1 MWAQNEMDHMETQS
15 RRATRRQSAHRPADG
30 QGEGCVMAAYEGRR
44 CLKSCPTYHQA
55 TSCSCG
61 QPGDSAYR
69 QKRPNEDLDAS
80 EDVYMETQSRVVGLR
95 ADNLRLRIAHLRRM
109 SDACLLISMQASSK
123 LPRFPTEGQWKRF
136 FAKHNRWSKFRA
148 TCRAEIT
155 RLTQPR

>member
-1 MWAQNEMDHMETQS
+1 
-15 RRATRRQSAHRPADG
+15 
-30 QGEGCVMAAYEGRR
+30 MAAYEGRR

-109 SDACLLISMQASSK
+109 ADVIDEKTKEWGRILDGTPEEFRMENSW
-123 LPRFPTEGQWKRF
+123 RR
-136 FAKHNRWSKFRA
+136 RWYRRMRELRA
-148 TCRAEIT
+148 ACRAEIA

>member
-1 MWAQNEMDHMETQS
+1 
-15 RRATRRQSAHRPADG
+15 
-30 QGEGCVMAAYEGRR
+30 MAAYEGRR

-109 SDACLLISMQASSK
+109 GDLAMERADFQKPMAHRFK
-123 LPRFPTEGQWKRF
+123 LYR
-136 FAKHNRWSKFRA
+136 FAKRCD
-148 TCRAEIT
+148 TEIT